1 MACGFAYTAAVT
13 RDGSVYTW
21 GAGENGRLGLGDEQ
35 DKTTPGHVE
44 ELGGP
49 RRAVKEIFA
58 GSVHTCA
65 LLENGQVFS
74 WGKCEYTGHGLSQVR
89 RSGWLLVV
97 VVVGRLVGRLGDL
110 QSQAAHMIH
119 TPTHNAKRTGRVV
132 AAAFGRVRGAA
143 HRAGLRGARRVPHHR
158 ALRQRRRE

>member
-1 MACGFAYTAAVT
+1 MIDPDPSDVFVFLFSYTHKQVACGFAYTAAVT

-35 DKTTPGHVE
+35 DKTTPGHVA

-89 RSGWLLVV
+89 CGAVGCSGDCGWC
-97 VVVGRLVGRLGDL
+97 RLVGGG
-110 QSQAAHMIH
+110 AIG
-119 TPTHNAKRTGRVV
+119 GR
-132 AAAFGRVRGAA
+132 
-143 HRAGLRGARRVPHHR
+143 H
-158 ALRQRRRE
+158 